1 MVARGS
7 KKRAKRI
14 VPASDGAGEVIE
26 IGSDVK
32 RLAIG
37 DRVAAAFFPTWL
49 DGPFAEEHHANAL
62 GGSLD
67 GMLAEE
73 VVLPERAWVKIPPRY
88 SFEQASTLPCAGVTA
103 WHALFEAADG
113 QARRDGARPGRRRR
127 LDVRAPARAAA
138 GATVIATSSSP
149 EKRARLAQMGAAST
163 IDYKAD
169 AKWGDTARAAAGNG
183 GVDLVV
189 EVGGAGTFDQ
199 SVASLR
205 YGGHMSLLGILAGT
219 QGPINTYAIFHKNI
233 RIRGVY
239 VGSVAMFERLVR
251 VLEHSNID
259 PVIDRV
265 FAFEDTRAAYE
276 HLASGAHFGKVV
288 IRLAGCTAMTHAGIA
303 RVELS
308 HLLKG
313 AAAMKFFAVKLGLVL
328 ALSSSP
334 RCRPRRRCRSRAR
347 AKARRSARSAR
358 SRSLPT
364 APCSRPIRRA
374 RRSWRSTS
382 ARRPTAARPARR
394 ARCDR

>member
-1 MVARGS
+1 MKAFELHPEDGFDALTLVDRQSPVIGAGEVRVRVRAVSLNYRDIMVARGS

-14 VPASDGAGEVIE
+14 VPASDGAGDVIE
-26 IGSDVK
+26 IGSGVK
-32 RLAIG
+32 RLTIG
-37 DRVAAAFFPTWL
+37 DRVAAAFFPSWI
-49 DGPFAEEHHANAL
+49 DGAFAEEHHANAL

-73 VVLPERAWVKIPPRY
+73 VVLPERAWVKIPSRY
-88 SFEQASTLPCAGVTA
+88 WFEQASTLPCAGVTA
-103 WHALFEAADG
+103 WHALFEAAEVKPG
-113 QARRDGARPGRRRR
+113 ETVLVQGGGGVSTFALQLARGRREGDR
-127 LDVRAPARAAA
+127 DVELAGEARAPQ
-138 GATVIATSSSP
+138 
-149 EKRARLAQMGAAST
+149 QMGASAT

-169 AKWGDTARAAAGNG
+169 AKWGDTARAAAGG

-251 VLEHSNID
+251 ALEHSNVD

-288 IRLAGCTAMTHAGIA
+288 IQ
-303 RVELS
+303 
-308 HLLKG
+308 
-313 AAAMKFFAVKLGLVL
+313 
-328 ALSSSP
+328 
-334 RCRPRRRCRSRAR
+334 
-347 AKARRSARSAR
+347 
-358 SRSLPT
+358 LPN
-364 APCSRPIRRA
+364 P
-374 RRSWRSTS
+374 
-382 ARRPTAARPARR
+382 
-394 ARCDR
+394 

>member
-1 MVARGS
+1 MNAFELHPEDGFDSLKLVDRPRPGIAPGDVRVRVRAVSLNYRDLMVARGS

-14 VPASDGAGEVIE
+14 VPASDGAGEVVE

-32 RLAIG
+32 RFATG

-49 DGPFAEEHHANAL
+49 DGALAEEHHANAL

-73 VVLPERAWVKIPPRY
+73 VVLPERAWVKIPSRY

-103 WHALFEAADG
+103 WHALFEAATL
-113 QARRDGARPGRRRR
+113 RPGETV
-127 LDVRAPARAAA
+127 LVQGGGGVSTFALQLARYA
-138 GATVIATSSSP
+138 GAAVIATSSSP
-149 EKRARLAQMGAAST
+149 DKRARLAEMGATST
-163 IDYKAD
+163 IDYTTD

-199 SVASLR
+199 SIAALR
-205 YGGHMSLLGILAGT
+205 YGGGMSLLGILAGT

-251 VLEHSNID
+251 VLEQSSID
-259 PVIDRV
+259 PLIDRV
-265 FAFEDTRAAYE
+265 FSFEETRAAYE

-288 IRLAGCTAMTHAGIA
+288 IRL
-303 RVELS
+303 
-308 HLLKG
+308 
-313 AAAMKFFAVKLGLVL
+313 
-328 ALSSSP
+328 P
-334 RCRPRRRCRSRAR
+334 
-347 AKARRSARSAR
+347 
-358 SRSLPT
+358 
-364 APCSRPIRRA
+364 
-374 RRSWRSTS
+374 
-382 ARRPTAARPARR
+382 
-394 ARCDR
+394 

>member
-1 MVARGS
+1 MMSVKAFELHPEEGFDALQVVDRATPPLGAGEARVRVRAVSLNYRDLMVARGS
-7 KKRAKRI
+7 KKRARRI
-14 VPASDGAGEVIE
+14 VPVSDGAGEVIE
-26 IGSDVK
+26 IGSGVH

-37 DRVAAAFFPTWL
+37 DRVAGAFFPTWH
-49 DGPFAEEHHANAL
+49 DGPLAEEHHANAL

-73 VVLPERAWVKIPPRY
+73 VVLPERAWVKIPARY
-88 SFEQASTLPCAGVTA
+88 SFEQAATLPCAGVTA
-103 WHALFEAADG
+103 WHALFEAATL
-113 QARRDGARPGRRRR
+113 RPGETV
-127 LDVRAPARAAA
+127 LVEGGGGVSTFALQLARHA
-138 GATVIATSSSP
+138 GAKVIATSSSA
-149 EKRARLAQMGAAST
+149 EKRARFTQMGAAVT

-169 AKWGDTARAAAGNG
+169 AKWGDTARAAAGSG

-251 VLEHSNID
+251 VLEQSTVD

-265 FAFEDTRAAYE
+265 FPFAETRAAYE

-288 IRLAGCTAMTHAGIA
+288 IR
-303 RVELS
+303 VS
-308 HLLKG
+308 
-313 AAAMKFFAVKLGLVL
+313 
-328 ALSSSP
+328 
-334 RCRPRRRCRSRAR
+334 
-347 AKARRSARSAR
+347 
-358 SRSLPT
+358 
-364 APCSRPIRRA
+364 
-374 RRSWRSTS
+374 
-382 ARRPTAARPARR
+382 
-394 ARCDR
+394 

>member
-1 MVARGS
+1 MNAYELHPEEGFDALKMVDRPRPRIGPGDVRVRVRAVSLNYRDLMVARGS

-14 VPASDGAGEVIE
+14 VPVSDGAGEVIE
-26 IGSDVK
+26 IGSEVK
-32 RLAIG
+32 RIAIG

-49 DGPFAEEHHANAL
+49 DGAFAEEHHANAL

-73 VVLPERAWVKIPPRY
+73 VVLPERAWVKIPARY
-88 SFEQASTLPCAGVTA
+88 TFEQAATLPCAAVTA
-103 WHALFEAADG
+103 WHALFEAATVKPG
-113 QARRDGARPGRRRR
+113 ETVLVQGGGGVSMFAIQLARH
-127 LDVRAPARAAA
+127 A
-138 GATVIATSSSP
+138 GAAVIATSSSP
-149 EKRARLAQMGAAST
+149 DKRARFTEMGAAST

-169 AKWGDTARAAAGNG
+169 VKWGDTARAAAGNG

-199 SVASLR
+199 SIASLR

-259 PVIDRV
+259 PIIDRV
-265 FAFEDTRAAYE
+265 FSFEEARSAYD

-288 IRLAGCTAMTHAGIA
+288 IRL
-303 RVELS
+303 
-308 HLLKG
+308 
-313 AAAMKFFAVKLGLVL
+313 
-328 ALSSSP
+328 
-334 RCRPRRRCRSRAR
+334 
-347 AKARRSARSAR
+347 
-358 SRSLPT
+358 
-364 APCSRPIRRA
+364 
-374 RRSWRSTS
+374 
-382 ARRPTAARPARR
+382 
-394 ARCDR
+394 

>member
-1 MVARGS
+1 LVFPIATKENALVKVFELHPEEGFDALKLVDRDRPHIGQGDVRVRVRAVSLNYRDLMVARGS

-14 VPASDGAGEVIE
+14 VPVSDGAGEVIE
-26 IGSDVK
+26 IGSGVQ
-32 RLAIG
+32 RVAIG

-49 DGPFAEEHHANAL
+49 DGSLKEDHHANAL

-73 VVLPERAWVKIPPRY
+73 VVLPERAWVKTPPRY
-88 SFEQASTLPCAGVTA
+88 TFDQASTLPCAGVTA
-103 WHALFEAADG
+103 WHALFEASTVTPGETVLVQGGGGVSTFAL
-113 QARRDGARPGRRRR
+113 QLARYAGAR
-127 LDVRAPARAAA
+127 
-138 GATVIATSSSP
+138 VIATSSSAA
-149 EKRARLAQMGAAST
+149 KRVRLEQMGAVAT

-169 AKWGDTARAAAGNG
+169 VKWGDTARAAAGTG

-199 SVASLR
+199 SIASLR

-219 QGPINTYAIFHKNI
+219 QGAINTYAIFHKNI

-265 FAFEDTRAAYE
+265 FSFDETRTAYE

-288 IRLAGCTAMTHAGIA
+288 IRVG
-303 RVELS
+303 
-308 HLLKG
+308 
-313 AAAMKFFAVKLGLVL
+313 
-328 ALSSSP
+328 
-334 RCRPRRRCRSRAR
+334 
-347 AKARRSARSAR
+347 
-358 SRSLPT
+358 
-364 APCSRPIRRA
+364 
-374 RRSWRSTS
+374 
-382 ARRPTAARPARR
+382 
-394 ARCDR
+394 